1 MPVQGANYILSLQS
15 KSKRNQA
22 DFEAHLA
29 KMQMEIKYKPAALN
43 NEFNKI

>member
-22 DFEAHLA
+22 DKLLVSRISLSRSVRIV
-29 KMQMEIKYKPAALN
+29 K
-43 NEFNKI
+43 NK